1 MGGLLKGKL
10 GQVKFFFFKENWCC
24 KIWALGLLT
33 NGSGKGLFMLLVAIW
48 LV

>member
-10 GQVKFFFFKENWCC
+10 GQVKFFFFFKENWCC

-33 NGSGKGLFMLLVAIW
+33 HGLGKGLFLKWVG
-48 LV
+48 